1 MPGADP
7 ILEGLNA
14 PQREAV
20 AHQDGPLLVLAGPG
34 SGKTR
39 VITRRAARLARDAAP
54 PGAILAIT
62 FTNKSADEMRRRI
75 TALGAGAGM
84 WICTFHSL
92 GARLLRAYGERIG
105 VDRGFSIYD
114 EADRKQTMRSAMAE
128 AGVGGH
134 VLTVDRAVHAISAA
148 KNELRSPRG
157 YEATAADFN
166 ERMIARVYAAYEEL
180 LRKQNA
186 VDFDD
191 LLLKPAVM
199 LGEDDELR
207 GMLNRRFQFVLIDEY
222 QDTNH
227 AQYLMARRL
236 SEENQNICATGD
248 PDQSIYGWRGANL
261 DNILDFE
268 RDYPETRV
276 VRLEQNYRST
286 GAILRAA
293 STVIRANRRRKDKDL
308 WTEGDDGD
316 PLRVWRFAGGGEEAE
331 HVAQTIATL
340 AETDEF
346 EYADFAI
353 MYRVNAVSRGL
364 EDALRARRIPYRI
377 VRGVEFYNRRE
388 IRDTVA
394 YLRVLMNPRDEQAL
408 LRIINTP
415 ARGIGKK
422 TIDRLLAAAQRTGE
436 PLSATIRRAGDVP
449 GIAAGTTKK
458 LRRFVALL
466 DRLGDY
472 VGGPLSELVS
482 QTLQESGYEQHL
494 REAEDD
500 SSEDRLANV
509 MELVTVAAR
518 YQQEEPD
525 GDLEGFLAR
534 VSLTSD
540 QDAVDPNAGCV
551 QLMTLH
557 AAKGLEFP
565 VVFLVGLEQGLLPH
579 ERTLSG
585 PFGVDEATLEEER
598 RLFFVG
604 LTRAM
609 RRLFVSYA
617 DTRAIRGRL
626 TPRAASQFVGELPD
640 SAAVVETISKSAY
653 GDARSRYNDEE
664 AVWDEAEIAPAD
676 GARPTRRPGGFR
688 PRPERRFEF
697 QETETVF
704 SVDDPTTGAAP
715 TERGPYADW
724 SAGTWVRHE
733 GLGVGQVLWIQHSP
747 TQTRAAIKFA
757 GQGQR
762 VYILEHAP
770 ILRLERPS
778 RS

>member
-1 MPGADP
+1 MVHADP
-7 ILEGLNA
+7 ILEGLNE

-20 AHQDGPLLVLAGPG
+20 AHQEGPLLVLAGPG

-54 PGAILAIT
+54 ASAILAIT
-62 FTNKSADEMRRRI
+62 FTNKAADEMRRRI

-92 GARLLRAYGERIG
+92 GARLLRAYGQRIG
-105 VDRGFSIYD
+105 VEPGFSIYD
-114 EADRKQTMRSAMAE
+114 EADRKQTMKSAMEE
-128 AGVGGH
+128 ASVGGH
-134 VLTVDRAVHAISAA
+134 VLTVDKAIHAISAA
-148 KNELRSPRG
+148 KNELRTPAG
-157 YEATAADFN
+157 YEVTARDFN
-166 ERMIARVYAAYEEL
+166 ERMIARVYEAYEAL
-180 LRKQNA
+180 LKKQNA
-186 VDFDD
+186 ADFDD
-191 LLLKPAVM
+191 LLLKPAQM
-199 LGEDDELR
+199 LGEDDDLR
-207 GMLNRRFQFVLIDEY
+207 RMLNQRFQYLLIDEY

-227 AQYLMARRL
+227 AQYLVARRL
-236 SEENQNICATGD
+236 SELNQNICATGD

-268 RDYPETRV
+268 RDYPDTRV

-293 STVIRANRRRKDKDL
+293 STVIRANRRRKDKEL
-308 WTEGDDGD
+308 WTEGDDGE
-316 PLRVWRFAGGGEEAE
+316 PLRVWRFASGSDESE
-331 HVAQTIATL
+331 HIAQNIVAMSQ
-340 AETDEF
+340 DGVD
-346 EYADFAI
+346 YADFAI
-353 MYRVNAVSRGL
+353 MYRVNAVSRGV

-377 VRGVEFYNRRE
+377 IRGVEFYNRRE

-422 TIDRLLAAAQRTGE
+422 TIERLLIAAQNADET
-436 PLSATIRRAGDVP
+436 LLATIRRAHDVP
-449 GIAAGTTKK
+449 GVAKGTAKK
-458 LRRFVALL
+458 LRSFVTLL
-466 DRLGDY
+466 DRLSDH
-472 VGGPLSELVS
+472 VEGPLDALVG
-482 QTLQESGYEQHL
+482 QVLEQSGYEQYL

-525 GDLEGFLAR
+525 GDLDGFLAR

-565 VVFLVGLEQGLLPH
+565 VVFLVGVEQGLLPH
-579 ERTLSG
+579 ERSLSG
-585 PFGVDEATLEEER
+585 PFGVDEASLEEER

-609 RRLFVSYA
+609 RRLHISYA
-617 DTRAIRGRL
+617 DMRAIRGRL
-626 TPRAASQFVGELPD
+626 TPRSASQFVGELPD
-640 SAAVVETISKSAY
+640 SAAVVETISRATFR
-653 GDARSRYNDEE
+653 DARSRYNDQD
-664 AVWDEAEIAPAD
+664 AVWDEAEFAPAD
-676 GARPTRRPGGFR
+676 EAGQTSRRRGGFR

-697 QETETVF
+697 QQTETYF

-715 TERGPYADW
+715 TERGRYADW
-724 SAGTWVRHE
+724 SAGTWVRHDS
-733 GLGVGQVLWIQHSP
+733 LGVGQVIWIQPSSG
-747 TQTRAAIKFA
+747 QTRAAIKFA

-770 ILRLERPS
+770 IHRLERPS
-778 RS
+778 PQ